1 MRSKPDSRQH
11 MKSEVLLLAMY
22 NFPQLVRI
30 ARHANVALSP
40 GAERTGGA
48 EQRDGTQQDG
58 REQAHESASGVTGR
72 PNRPSRWGAGSSRR
86 VRTLCETASVA
97 AEQSEGRGWR
107 EWQCAGR

>member
-40 GAERTGGA
+40 GAERTGSAPSAPRRLKKALIRVKVFFVLLLPEITAGPP
-48 EQRDGTQQDG
+48 RG
-58 REQAHESASGVTGR
+58 RRYRQATR
-72 PNRPSRWGAGSSRR
+72 N
-86 VRTLCETASVA
+86 LF
-97 AEQSEGRGWR
+97 
-107 EWQCAGR
+107 